1 MHSKNFAFII
11 KTSILYGALAAA
23 FSLIGLSSPEAD
35 IIGSPLEVSNITVE
49 HVAGH
54 VVWGMMVG
62 LVTLSLRYFLI
73 GGIFSVI
80 IDSDHLIQF
89 LGIEVVP
96 RMAHSVSFGIIA
108 IFVMMMIFGKRDYL
122 LGAISF
128 AAVLSHISYDIL
140 LRGLTGSLEPA
151 SIGPAEFPFFTPFTS
166 EVTTFQGL
174 DWILMEIGAV
184 ILVGI
189 SVFISRRK
197 KMKKRL

>member
-1 MHSKNFAFII
+1 MRSKNFAFII
-11 KTSILYGALAAA
+11 KTSTLYGILAAA
-23 FSLIGLSSPEAD
+23 FSLIGLFLPWAS
-35 IIGSPLEVSNITVE
+35 IVGNPLEVSSITVE
-49 HVAGH
+49 HVTGH

-62 LVTLSLRYFLI
+62 LVTFRLRYFLI
-73 GGIFSVI
+73 GGIFPI
-80 IDSDHLIQF
+80 ILDSDHLIQF

-96 RMAHSVSFGIIA
+96 RMAHSVSFGLIA

-140 LRGLTGSLEPA
+140 LDEISG
-151 SIGPAEFPFFTPFTS
+151 FPFFTPFTS
-166 EVTTFQGL
+166 EVINFQGF
-174 DWILMEIGAV
+174 DWIFMEIAAV

-197 KMKKRL
+197 IKKV

>member
-1 MHSKNFAFII
+1 MRSENFAFII
-11 KTSILYGALAAA
+11 KTSTLYGVLAAA
-23 FSLIGLSSPEAD
+23 FSLIGLFLPWASFVGDPF
-35 IIGSPLEVSNITVE
+35 EVSDITVE
-49 HVAGH
+49 HVIGH

-62 LVTLSLRYFLI
+62 LVTFSLRYFLI
-73 GGIFSVI
+73 GGIFSI
-80 IDSDHLIQF
+80 ILDSDHLIQF

-108 IFVMMMIFGKRDYL
+108 ILVMMMIFGKRDYL

-140 LRGLTGSLEPA
+140 LRGTG
-151 SIGPAEFPFFTPFTS
+151 EFPFFIPFTS
-166 EVTTFQGL
+166 EVTTFQGP

-189 SVFISRRK
+189 SVFISRKK

>member
-1 MHSKNFAFII
+1 MRSENFVFII
-11 KTSILYGALAAA
+11 KTSILYGVLAAA
-23 FSLIGLSSPEAD
+23 FSLIGLFLPWASFVVDPF
-35 IIGSPLEVSNITVE
+35 EVSDITVE
-49 HVAGH
+49 HVIGH

-62 LVTLSLRYFLI
+62 LVTFSLRYFLI
-73 GGIFSVI
+73 GGIFSI
-80 IDSDHLIQF
+80 ILDSDHLIQF

-108 IFVMMMIFGKRDYL
+108 ILVMMMIFGKRDYL

-140 LRGLTGSLEPA
+140 LDGTDVV
-151 SIGPAEFPFFTPFTS
+151 PFFTPFIS
-166 EVTTFQGL
+166 EVTTFQGP

-184 ILVGI
+184 IIVGI

-197 KMKKRL
+197 KMKKDSS

>member
-11 KTSILYGALAAA
+11 KTSILYGVLAVA
-23 FSLIGLSSPEAD
+23 FSLIGLSLPEA
-35 IIGSPLEVSNITVE
+35 IIVGDPLQVSNITVE

-62 LVTLSLRYFLI
+62 LVTLSLRYCLI
-73 GGIFSVI
+73 GGIFSI
-80 IDSDHLIQF
+80 ILDSDHLIQF

-96 RMAHSVSFGIIA
+96 RMAHSVSFGLITIL
-108 IFVMMMIFGKRDYL
+108 VMMMVFGKRDYL

-140 LRGLTGSLEPA
+140 LNGT
-151 SIGPAEFPFFTPFTS
+151 AEFPFFTPFTS
-166 EVTTFQGL
+166 EVITFQGP

-197 KMKKRL
+197 KWKKVSS

>member
-1 MHSKNFAFII
+1 MRSGNFAFII
-11 KTSILYGALAAA
+11 KTSALYGVLAVA
-23 FSLIGLSSPEAD
+23 FSLIGLLLPVAD
-35 IIGSPLEVSNITVE
+35 IIGSPLEVSDVTVE
-49 HVAGH
+49 HVTGH
-54 VVWGMMVG
+54 IVWGLMVG

-80 IDSDHLIQF
+80 LDSDHLIQF

-96 RMAHSVSFGIIA
+96 RMAHSVSFGMIA
-108 IFVMMMIFGKRDYL
+108 ILVMMMIFGKRDYL

-140 LRGLTGSLEPA
+140 LGGTDK
-151 SIGPAEFPFFTPFTS
+151 FPFFTPFTS
-166 EVTTFQGL
+166 EVITFQGP